1 MTSTKQYS
9 LLIDCEDAKGLVY
22 KITDL
27 IYRYG
32 LNITL
37 NREFVDNET
46 NHFFMRT
53 IVDGDLNK
61 DKILEDL
68 SQILPK
74 NANIRIASDNKKNVV
89 LLATKEHHVLG
100 DLLIRNEFGEI
111 NANILGVISNHE
123 LLEPLVQKF
132 NIPFHFIS
140 HKGVNREEHEQLIT
154 QHINEYSPDYLVL
167 AKYMRI
173 LNPSFIAPYTNRI
186 INIHHSFL
194 PAFVGAKPYHQ
205 AYERGVKIIGA
216 TAHFVNEDLDEGPI
230 ITQSTG
236 RINHSHN
243 AETMAL
249 MGKEIESR
257 VLSEALNLVLEDKVF
272 IHGNKTVIL
281 D

>member
-1 MTSTKQYS
+1 MSTKQHT

-27 IYRYG
+27 VYRYG
-32 LNITL
+32 LNIIL
-37 NREFVDNET
+37 NREFVDHES

-61 DKILEDL
+61 EDMLKDLDIL
-68 SQILPK
+68 LPD
-74 NANIRIASDNKKNVV
+74 NANVRITSNKKKNVV
-89 LLATKEHHVLG
+89 ILATKEHHVLG
-100 DLLIRNEFGEI
+100 DLLIRHEFGEI
-111 NANILGVISNHE
+111 NANILGVISNHQI
-123 LLEPLVQKF
+123 LKPLVQKF
-132 NIPFHFIS
+132 GVPFHFIS
-140 HKGVNREEHEQLIT
+140 HEGHSREEHEDLVTAQI
-154 QHINEYSPDYLVL
+154 QEYSPDYLVL

-173 LNPSFIAPYTNRI
+173 LNPSFIAPMRNRI

-236 RINHSHN
+236 RVNHSHN
-243 AETMAL
+243 AERMAL

-257 VLSEALNLVLEDKVF
+257 VLSEAINLVLDDKIF
-272 IHGNKTVIL
+272 IYGNRTVIL

>member
-1 MTSTKQYS
+1 MSTKQHT

-27 IYRYG
+27 VYRYG
-32 LNITL
+32 LNIIL
-37 NREFVDNET
+37 NREFVDHET

-53 IVDGDLNK
+53 IVDGDLNEEDMLK
-61 DKILEDL
+61 DLDIL
-68 SQILPK
+68 LPK
-74 NANIRIASDNKKNVV
+74 NANVRITSDKKKNVV
-89 LLATKEHHVLG
+89 ILATKEHHVLG
-100 DLLIRNEFGEI
+100 DLLIRHEFGEI
-111 NANILGVISNHE
+111 NANILGVISNHQV
-123 LLEPLVQKF
+123 LEPLVQKF
-132 NIPFHFIS
+132 DVPFHFIS
-140 HKGVNREEHEQLIT
+140 HEGHSREEHEELVTAQI
-154 QHINEYSPDYLVL
+154 QEYSPDYLIL

-173 LNPSFIAPYTNRI
+173 LNPSFIAPMRNRI

-205 AYERGVKIIGA
+205 AYARGVKIIGA

-236 RINHSHN
+236 RVNHSHN
-243 AETMAL
+243 AERMAL

-257 VLSEALNLVLEDKVF
+257 VLSEAINLVLDDKVF
-272 IHGNKTVIL
+272 IYGNRTVIL